1 MASTNGPR
9 VADESV
15 PDKRTRRRREHRIE
29 QHRRKS
35 NHDRLID
42 EFQPDAVELERQ
54 AVPGG
59 ARWTLYTVVAL
70 IASTIAWAY
79 WAEVDRI
86 VTAQGKLVSVQA
98 PIVIDSK
105 LATPIASLNAKFG
118 DRVSA
123 GFVIATMDPTF
134 SDADVKQL
142 EVRKAS
148 LQAVIARLKAERE
161 GREFTIDSHEN
172 DRDWILQ
179 KQLFDDRKTEY
190 LAQMAK
196 FDAQKKAFE
205 VQLANNKRE
214 ISSNIDSYDT
224 YKEYLTEMLQLRDKG
239 SVSRLQVLQWEQQ
252 TKQAKQDVMS
262 GASRSKELVQSMASV
277 KAERNAYQASAKT
290 MVVTDLVKASDE
302 QKSIEQDTKKALRQN
317 QFVELRVPDDLPYD
331 EFVVLERTENSVGSV
346 MQPGEPLYKLIPL
359 GADMEVEIEIEGKD
373 IKFLKAVTPEQI
385 ATDTVPNGGEVRVKL
400 NSFPYQK
407 HGTLNG
413 TVRTIGRGTFEKTGA
428 NGASTG
434 LTMYK
439 ARVALEK
446 PYNLTEVTD
455 DFRLLP
461 GMVATSEV
469 KIGRRKVIDYFLY
482 PLIRATESFR
492 EP

>member
-15 PDKRTRRRREHRIE
+15 SDKRARRRREHRVE
-29 QHRRKS
+29 QHRQKS

-98 PIVIDSK
+98 PILIDSK
-105 LATPIASLNAKFG
+105 LATPIASLNAEFG
-118 DRVSA
+118 DQVPA
-123 GFVIATMDPTF
+123 GFLIATMDPTF

-148 LQAVIARLKAERE
+148 LQAVIARLRAERE
-161 GREFTIDSHEN
+161 GRLFTIDGHED
-172 DRDWILQ
+172 DRDWMLQ

-190 LAQMAK
+190 ESQMAK
-196 FDAQKKAFE
+196 FDAQNEAFE

-214 ISSNIDSYDT
+214 INSNIDNYDV
-224 YKEYLTEMLQLRDKG
+224 YNEYLAEMVQLREKG
-239 SVSRLQVLQWEQQ
+239 SVSRLSVLQWEQQ

-262 GASRSKELVQSMASV
+262 GASRSKELIQSMATV

-290 MVVTDLVKASDE
+290 KVVTELVKASDE
-302 QKSIEQDTKKALRQN
+302 QKSIEQETKKAMRQN

-346 MQPGEPLYKLIPL
+346 MQPGEPLFKLIPL

-373 IKFLKAVTPEQI
+373 ISRLTSATTEEI
-385 ATDTVPNGGEVRVKL
+385 ANGNIPSGSEVRVKL

-407 HGTLNG
+407 HGALSG
-413 TVRTIGRGTFEKTGA
+413 AIRTIGEGTFEKTAPSGEA
-428 NGASTG
+428 TS

-446 PYNLTEVTD
+446 PYNLAEVTD
-455 DFRLLP
+455 EFRLLP
-461 GMVATSEV
+461 GMVATAEI
-469 KIGRRKVIDYFLY
+469 KIGKRRVINYFLY
-482 PLIRATESFR
+482 PLIKGSEALR

>member
-9 VADESV
+9 IADESV
-15 PDKRTRRRREHRIE
+15 PDKRARRRREHRVE
-29 QHRRKS
+29 QHRQKS

-70 IASTIAWAY
+70 IASAIAWAS

-98 PIVIDSK
+98 PILIDSK

-118 DRVSA
+118 DQVSA
-123 GFVIATMDPTF
+123 GFLIATMDPTF

-142 EVRKAS
+142 EARKAS

-161 GREFTIDSHEN
+161 GRVFTIEGHED

-190 LAQMAK
+190 QAQMAK
-196 FDAQKKAFE
+196 FDAQKEAFE

-214 ISSNIDSYDT
+214 ISSNLDSYDT
-224 YKEYLTEMLQLRDKG
+224 YNEYLAELRQLRDKG
-239 SVSRLQVLQWEQQ
+239 SVSRLQILQWEQQ
-252 TKQAKQDVMS
+252 TKQAKQEVMS
-262 GASRSKELVQSMASV
+262 GASRSKELAQSMASV
-277 KAERNAYQASAKT
+277 KAERKAYQAA
-290 MVVTDLVKASDE
+290 
-302 QKSIEQDTKKALRQN
+302 
-317 QFVELRVPDDLPYD
+317 DLPYD

-346 MQPGEPLYKLIPL
+346 MQPGEPLFKLIPL

-373 IKFLKAVTPEQI
+373 IGRLKAATSEQI
-385 ATDTVPNGGEVRVKL
+385 ATGNVPSGSEVRVKL

-413 TVRTIGRGTFEKTGA
+413 AVRTIGEGTFDKTAA
-428 NGASTG
+428 NGGPTG
-434 LTMYK
+434 ITMYK
-439 ARVALEK
+439 ARVALDK
-446 PYNLTEVTD
+446 PYDLAEVPEG
-455 DFRLLP
+455 FRLLP

-469 KIGRRKVIDYFLY
+469 KVGKRKVINYFIY
-482 PLIRATESFR
+482 PLIKGSEALR

>member
-9 VADESV
+9 IADESV
-15 PDKRTRRRREHRIE
+15 PDKRARRRREHRVE
-29 QHRRKS
+29 QHRQKS

-70 IASTIAWAY
+70 IASTIAWAS

-161 GREFTIDSHEN
+161 GRLFTIEGHEE

-190 LAQMAK
+190 KAQMAK
-196 FDAQKKAFE
+196 FDAQNEAFE

-214 ISSNIDSYDT
+214 ITSNIDSYDV
-224 YKEYLTEMLQLRDKG
+224 YNEYLAEMLQLRDKG

-252 TKQAKQDVMS
+252 TKQAKQEVMS
-262 GASRSKELVQSMASV
+262 GASRSKELIQSMASV

-290 MVVTDLVKASDE
+290 QIVTELVKASDE
-302 QKSIEQDTKKALRQN
+302 QKSIVQETKKAMRQN

-346 MQPGEPLYKLIPL
+346 MQPGEPLFKLIPL

-373 IKFLKAVTPEQI
+373 IGRLQSATSEEI
-385 ATDTVPNGGEVRVKL
+385 ASGNVPSGSEVRVKL

-413 TVRTIGRGTFEKTGA
+413 AVRTIGEGTFDKTA
-428 NGASTG
+428 PNGASTG

-446 PYNLTEVTD
+446 PYNLAEVTD
-455 DFRLLP
+455 EFRLLP
-461 GMVATSEV
+461 GMVATAEV
-469 KIGRRKVIDYFLY
+469 KVGKRRVINYFIY
-482 PLIRATESFR
+482 PLIKGSEALR